1 MCMLTVCNMCEEYL
15 PFTVNGY
22 IHLMVLKLNMSTEGG
37 KLILEDAKMCQ
48 STRFLIII
56 MIIF

>member
-15 PFTVNGY
+15 PFTVNCD
-22 IHLMVLKLNMSTEGG
+22 IHLMLLKLNMSTVGQ

-48 STRFLIII
+48 S
-56 MIIF
+56 MILDHYNDNF